1 MGSDPT
7 VFVVDDDAA
16 VCDSLTW
23 LIKSAGLPVETY
35 DSARAFLAHYRPDRP
50 GCLVL
55 DLRMPGMSGIELQER
70 LARQEMSLPV
80 IIITGHGDVPTAVK
94 AMRAGAVD
102 LLEKPFDGEVLLKSI
117 RKALERDA
125 RNRHDWALWSEAADR
140 LAALTSRE
148 HEVLELIVAGKS
160 NKETA
165 AELDV
170 SPKTI
175 EAHRG
180 HIMHKVGVRSLAEL
194 VHLARLA
201 ATGNPASRGPAGGR
215 SLG

>member
-1 MGSDPT
+1 MGSNPT

-16 VCDSLTW
+16 VRDSLTW
-23 LIKSAGLPVETY
+23 LIQSAGLPVETY
-35 DSARAFLAHYRPDRP
+35 DSAQAFLAHYRPSRP

-55 DLRMPGMSGIELQER
+55 DLRMPGMSGTELQER

-102 LLEKPFDGEVLLKSI
+102 LLEKPFDGEVLVKSI
-117 RKALERDA
+117 REALERDG
-125 RNRHDWALWSEAADR
+125 RNRQEWARWAEAADR
-140 LAALTSRE
+140 LAPLTSRE
-148 HEVLELIVAGKS
+148 QDVLKLIVAGKS
-160 NKETA
+160 NKEAA
-165 AELDV
+165 AELGV

-201 ATGNPASRGPAGGR
+201 ATGNPALRGSEDR
-215 SLG
+215 QTTN